1 MQKKS
6 FIGLAT
12 GCIFRKHLK
21 NVLLKV
27 LKIGKGQ
34 FFKDFLKIFWENIQ
48 EYSAVLRVFSDQQFS
63 KKVKKFFENTSY
75 TQSYQKFGLNDA
87 IIGECNSYFRN
98 MYL

>member
-34 FFKDFLKIFWENIQ
+34 SFKDFLKFSEKIFKNILL
-48 EYSAVLRVFSDQQFS
+48 S
-63 KKVKKFFENTSY
+63 
-75 TQSYQKFGLNDA
+75 
-87 IIGECNSYFRN
+87 
-98 MYL
+98 